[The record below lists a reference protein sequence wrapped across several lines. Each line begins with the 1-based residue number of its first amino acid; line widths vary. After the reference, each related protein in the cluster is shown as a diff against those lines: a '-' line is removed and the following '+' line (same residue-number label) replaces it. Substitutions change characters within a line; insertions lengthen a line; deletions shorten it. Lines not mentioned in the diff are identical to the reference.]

1 MKMKLLPQMSPR
13 AAKAAVAGFS
23 TPHSRTRH
31 ETRRMYLTDLRT
43 APPGIREQQM
53 RPGDESGAAMWV
65 GSIRVGVWTADQ
77 PDAGTDSLVQ
87 VEVLRDSAWIS
98 TLNLDYAAEDDLERG
113 AFRDY
118 FYSNLPRRN
127 DQTPP
132 LPDGVGQNPMPYP
145 DFGFE
150 FSHGL
155 FGHLRLRLHIRNDD
169 MWVKD
174 KVELSIRQVRQVGD
188 QFRHPRL
195 AAGHVVVVVGVW
207 GQDVAMSTD
216 GSEGLETWTLL
227 L

>member
-1 MKMKLLPQMSPR
+1 
-13 AAKAAVAGFS
+13 
-23 TPHSRTRH
+23 
-31 ETRRMYLTDLRT
+31 
-43 APPGIREQQM
+43 
-53 RPGDESGAAMWV
+53 MWV

-87 VEVLRDSAWIS
+87 VEVLRDSAWIA

-132 LPDGVGQNPMPYP
+132 LPDGIGQDPMPYP
-145 DFGFE
+145 DHGFE

-174 KVELSIRQVRQVGD
+174 KDDTLDWQQDTSWSVI
-188 QFRHPRL
+188 
-195 AAGHVVVVVGVW
+195 GVW

-227 L
+227 V

>member
-1 MKMKLLPQMSPR
+1 
-13 AAKAAVAGFS
+13 
-23 TPHSRTRH
+23 
-31 ETRRMYLTDLRT
+31 
-43 APPGIREQQM
+43 
-53 RPGDESGAAMWV
+53 MWV

-87 VEVLRDSAWIS
+87 VEVLRDGAWIS
-98 TLNLDYAAEDDLERG
+98 TLNLDYVTEDDLERG

-132 LPDGVGQNPMPYP
+132 LPDGIGQNPMPYP

-169 MWVKD
+169 MWIKD
-174 KVELSIRQVRQVGD
+174 KVDLSIKQVRQVATSFD
-188 QFRHPRL
+188 TL
-195 AAGHVVVVVGVW
+195 AWQQDTSWSVVGVW

-216 GSEGLETWTLL
+216 GDEGLETWTLL